1 MDIQQLQICGDLMRS
16 ALMADPIATI
26 FGFCVWVLQV
36 ISDFT
41 GWGYQLANIIVF
53 IIVQPGLILLFFVL
67 WRRARREALEHS
79 FARMGCDLEQ
89 SRAPL
94 VT

>member
-1 MDIQQLQICGDLMRS
+1 
-16 ALMADPIATI
+16 MADPIATI

-36 ISDFT
+36 IGGFT

-79 FARMGCDLEQ
+79 LGVRKPRR
-89 SRAPL
+89 SRGL
-94 VT
+94 LLSF

>member
-1 MDIQQLQICGDLMRS
+1 
-16 ALMADPIATI
+16 MADPIATI

-36 ISDFT
+36 IGGFT

-79 FARMGCDLEQ
+79 FARMGCDPE
-89 SRAPL
+89 RGRGRIR
-94 VT
+94 T

>member
-1 MDIQQLQICGDLMRS
+1 
-16 ALMADPIATI
+16 MADPIATI

-36 ISDFT
+36 IGGFT

-67 WRRARREALEHS
+67 WRRARREALEYS

>member
-1 MDIQQLQICGDLMRS
+1 VDIQQLQSCGDLMRN
-16 ALMADPIATI
+16 ALMTDPMATI

-36 ISDFT
+36 IGDFT

-67 WRRARREALEHS
+67 WRRTRKEALVCQDTGRLQE
-79 FARMGCDLEQ
+79 G
-89 SRAPL
+89 
-94 VT
+94 TIK

>member
-1 MDIQQLQICGDLMRS
+1 
-16 ALMADPIATI
+16 MADPLAAI

-36 ISDFT
+36 IGDFT

-67 WRRARREALEHS
+67 WRRARREALEYS
-79 FARMGCDLEQ
+79 SARMGCDPERG
-89 SRAPL
+89 RAPL
-94 VT
+94 ET